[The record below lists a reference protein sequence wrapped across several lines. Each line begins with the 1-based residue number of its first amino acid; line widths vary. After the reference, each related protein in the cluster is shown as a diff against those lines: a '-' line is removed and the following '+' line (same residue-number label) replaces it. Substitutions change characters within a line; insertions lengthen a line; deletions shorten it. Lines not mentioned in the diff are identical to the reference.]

1 VDFAGVTTEVA
12 WKKKANKWEFAVGIT
27 DVNLEPLCLLYQIEA
42 GPTHKFR
49 QNFEFVLFLTQI
61 LGSVSPP
68 YHFQLIWAVIKPGM
82 RLEMARPE
90 EISGHGNQH
99 DAAGNLFPC
108 RLGEGFLAMTS
119 AGRS

>member
-1 VDFAGVTTEVA
+1 ME
-12 WKKKANKWEFAVGIT
+12 IT
-27 DVNLEPLCLLYQIEA
+27 NVNLEPLCLLYQIEA

-90 EISGHGNQH
+90 EISGHGNQPKRPEISSH
-99 DAAGNLFPC
+99 AA
-108 RLGEGFLAMTS
+108 LGKVS
-119 AGRS
+119 WR